1 MIFTLL
7 MACTGESTVA
17 PPSQATA
24 PAPAAEQ
31 RTVTIYSGRGESLVG
46 ELFKKMEKDLSISLD
61 VQYGSTS
68 EMVTRLIAEGD
79 QSPADV
85 VFAQDSGHL
94 GALANQ
100 QRLSPLPNELAES
113 IDAKF
118 RDSKNLWLGTSGRL
132 RVLVYNTDLVKA
144 EELPKSLK
152 ELADPKWKGRLG
164 WAPSNG
170 SYASHVSALRH
181 IWGEEETKAWLQGV
195 QANAPQIYPKN
206 SPQVKAAADGTL
218 HIGWVN
224 HYYLHKL
231 DKAKSPAKNYSF
243 PAEDAGNIM
252 MVAGVGIPKST
263 DAKDLAEKVVAYLT
277 AIPAQEYFAN
287 KTFEYPTRPNVTTH
301 PDVPDIDL
309 STLMTVDQAHL
320 ADLGPTRVL
329 LKELG
334 LN

>member
-1 MIFTLL
+1 M
-7 MACTGESTVA
+7 
-17 PPSQATA
+17 
-24 PAPAAEQ
+24 
-31 RTVTIYSGRGESLVG
+31 VG
-46 ELFKKMEKDLSISLD
+46 ELFKKMEQDLAITLD

-68 EMVTRLIAEGD
+68 EIVTRLIAEGD
-79 QSPADV
+79 QSPADII
-85 VFAQDSGHL
+85 FAQDSGHL

-100 QRLSPLPNELAES
+100 QRLSPLPNALAES

-118 RDSKNLWLGTSGRL
+118 RDSNNLWLGTSGRL
-132 RVLVYNTDLVKA
+132 RVLVYNTDLVNA

-170 SYASHVSALRH
+170 SYAPMSVRSDTF
-181 IWGEEETKAWLQGV
+181 GEKQRPKLGSRACRQMHHRFT
-195 QANAPQIYPKN
+195 PKN
-206 SPQVKAAADGTL
+206 SPQVKAAAEGTL

-263 DAKDLAEKVVAYLT
+263 DAKELAEKVVAYLT